1 MQTVD
6 VRIGKAIVNP
16 MNSFLPKKDLYVHN
30 LTKERVTQGKIKT
43 LRNALLQNKT
53 NWRSII
59 LHTPLKN
66 QLSNRFSM
74 VMRRTHKSVICEFK
88 RIITAFVNE

>member
-16 MNSFLPKKDLYVHN
+16 MNSFLPEKDLYVHN

-43 LRNALLQNKT
+43 LRNALLQNKENNLT
-53 NWRSII
+53 
-59 LHTPLKN
+59 
-66 QLSNRFSM
+66 
-74 VMRRTHKSVICEFK
+74 
-88 RIITAFVNE
+88 

>member
-16 MNSFLPKKDLYVHN
+16 MNSFLPEKDLNVHN

-53 NWRSII
+53 
-59 LHTPLKN
+59 P
-66 QLSNRFSM
+66 
-74 VMRRTHKSVICEFK
+74 
-88 RIITAFVNE
+88 

>member
-6 VRIGKAIVNP
+6 VGMGKAIVNP
-16 MNSFLPKKDLYVHN
+16 MNSFLPEKDLYVHN

-53 NWRSII
+53 TWRNII
-59 LHTPLKN
+59 LDTPLKN
-66 QLSNRFSM
+66 LLSNRFSM
-74 VMRRTHKSVICEFK
+74 VMRRTHKSVICKFK
-88 RIITAFVNE
+88 RIIPEFVNE

>member
-16 MNSFLPKKDLYVHN
+16 MNSFLPEKDWYVHN

-43 LRNALLQNKT
+43 LRNALLQNK
-53 NWRSII
+53 RKQPDVI
-59 LHTPLKN
+59 L
-66 QLSNRFSM
+66 S
-74 VMRRTHKSVICEFK
+74 
-88 RIITAFVNE
+88 

>member
-16 MNSFLPKKDLYVHN
+16 MNSFLPEKDWYVHN

-43 LRNALLQNKT
+43 L
-53 NWRSII
+53 
-59 LHTPLKN
+59 
-66 QLSNRFSM
+66 
-74 VMRRTHKSVICEFK
+74 
-88 RIITAFVNE
+88 